1 MNTPVNKSGKPA
13 RLTPRALC
21 VLGMT
26 VAAAMMLSYAE
37 SFIHFG
43 LAGIKPGLANIFV
56 IFILYRM
63 GAGYAAAVSLVR
75 CTLTALL
82 FGSILSLWYSAA
94 GAALSL
100 AVMLLLKKTDRFS
113 PLGVSIAGGVSHNA
127 EQLAVAVAVTGVKEI
142 IWYLPVL
149 AVAGTLAGIIV
160 GTAAALMLKKLE
172 KVRIR

>member
-1 MNTPVNKSGKPA
+1 M
-13 RLTPRALC
+13 
-21 VLGMT
+21 
-26 VAAAMMLSYAE
+26 
-37 SFIHFG
+37 
-43 LAGIKPGLANIFV
+43 
-56 IFILYRM
+56 
-63 GAGYAAAVSLVR
+63 VR
-75 CTLTALL
+75 CTLTTLL
-82 FGSILSLWYSAA
+82 FGSILSLWYSVA

-127 EQLAVAVAVTGVKEI
+127 AQLAVAVAVTGVKELG
-142 IWYLPVL
+142 WYMPVL

>member
-1 MNTPVNKSGKPA
+1 MNTPVNKSVKPA

-100 AVMLLLKKTDRFS
+100 AVMLLLKKNGQVFS
-113 PLGVSIAGGVSHNA
+113 AGRKHCGRR
-127 EQLAVAVAVTGVKEI
+127 Q
-142 IWYLPVL
+142 P
-149 AVAGTLAGIIV
+149 
-160 GTAAALMLKKLE
+160 
-172 KVRIR
+172 